1 MRRFIALFATS
12 ALFALVGGVVLA
24 APALAAEMQ
33 ISQDPYTN
41 PDSQHQTQVEPD
53 VFSFGSTIV
62 AAFQTGR
69 YFDGGASNIGF
80 STSQDAGAS
89 FTPGFLP
96 GTTDKATPPGIY
108 PRVSDP
114 SVTYDRKHNV
124 WIISYL
130 GLFPPTHPNGVD
142 VLVSRSTDGGLTWGN
157 PVAVNVSGAFND
169 KNWTRCD
176 NTQTSPFFG
185 NCYTAWDSASNG
197 NLALV
202 STSSDSG
209 LTWGPPKSPA
219 SGGFSTLG
227 NQPVVLESGKVV
239 VIYQAFAS
247 GQIRAFNSSDGG
259 NTWSATQS
267 VATQTSHSPAGG
279 LRAPALPSAAA
290 RQPGPAI
297 VTWSDCRFE
306 AGCAANDIVMTSS
319 TDGVTWTPV
328 ARIPIDP
335 VGSGVDHFIPGFTIQ
350 PQGTTRSTAPHL
362 ALGYYYYPVSNCGG
376 ACQLNV
382 GFVFSANG
390 GATWS
395 APAHLA
401 GPMSLSWLASTNQ
414 GRMVGDYMG
423 TAYSGNNA
431 FPVYADASAPVGSL
445 FQEAMFTTQEA
456 ASSQIGTFTRA
467 SSAGAHNFPR
477 TRSHP
482 PKTAN

>member
-62 AAFQTGR
+62 AVFQSGR

-80 STSQDAGAS
+80 STSQDGGAS

-114 SVTYDRKHNV
+114 SIAYDRKHNV
-124 WIISYL
+124 WVASYL

-157 PVAVNVSGAFND
+157 PIAVNASGAFND

-185 NCYTAWDSASNG
+185 NCYTAWDNASNG

-202 STSSDSG
+202 STSSDGG
-209 LTWGPPKSPA
+209 LTWGAAKSPPN
-219 SGGFSTLG
+219 GFSTIG
-227 NQPVVLESGKVV
+227 NQPVVLASGKVV
-239 VIYQAFAS
+239 VLYNAFAS
-247 GQIRAFNSSDGG
+247 SQIKAYSSTDGG
-259 NTWSATQS
+259 NTFSSPVVVASQIAHATQ
-267 VATQTSHSPAGG
+267 GG
-279 LRAPALPSAAA
+279 LRDPGLLSAAA
-290 RQPGPAI
+290 RQPGPI
-297 VTWSDCRFE
+297 VVTWEDCRFE
-306 AGCAANDIVMTSS
+306 SGCGANDIVMSSS

-335 VGSGVDHFIPGFTIQ
+335 VGSNVDHFIPGVTIQ
-350 PQGTTRSTAPHL
+350 PQGTTRSTSVHI

-401 GPMSLSWLASTNQ
+401 GPMSLSWLANTNQ

-456 ASSQIGTFTRA
+456 ASSQIGVFTRA
-467 SSAGAHNFPR
+467 SSAGAHHFLSV
-477 TRSHP
+477 RSHT